1 MVSKQTLNYDET
13 YHIRTLHPRPNATL
27 SKPYDLP
34 QRGGRF
40 DDHTTTAG
48 RGAGYHCRANH
59 CFCRFKHL
67 NTSEVT
73 SISITSGDGTRLSTL
88 RGIYRI
94 TMQGTVTYRLSDGS
108 QHTRRFRAAQDL
120 VDVSRKQGNQVR
132 LTLHL
137 L

>member
-1 MVSKQTLNYDET
+1 MKRIIYTLC
-13 YHIRTLHPRPNATL
+13 TLVLTL
-27 SKPYDLP
+27 LSLSLTACHKEEDTLMTTLQLQVVGQDMIVEQIIASADLS
-34 QRGGRF
+34 
-40 DDHTTTAG
+40 
-48 RGAGYHCRANH
+48 N
-59 CFCRFKHL
+59 L

-94 TMQGTVTYRLSDGS
+94 TMQGTVIYRLSDGS

>member
-1 MVSKQTLNYDET
+1 MMKRIIYALCTLVL
-13 YHIRTLHPRPNATL
+13 TLLSLSLTACYKEEDALITTL
-27 SKPYDLP
+27 QLQVVGQDMIVEQIIASADLS
-34 QRGGRF
+34 
-40 DDHTTTAG
+40 
-48 RGAGYHCRANH
+48 N
-59 CFCRFKHL
+59 L

-73 SISITSGDGTRLSTL
+73 SISITSGDGTTLSTL

>member
-1 MVSKQTLNYDET
+1 MMKRIIYALCTLVLMRLSLSLTACHKEEDALMT
-13 YHIRTLHPRPNATL
+13 TLQLQVVGQDMIVEQIIASADL
-27 SKPYDLP
+27 S
-34 QRGGRF
+34 
-40 DDHTTTAG
+40 
-48 RGAGYHCRANH
+48 N
-59 CFCRFKHL
+59 L

-73 SISITSGDGTRLSTL
+73 SISITSGDGTTLSTL

>member
-1 MVSKQTLNYDET
+1 MKRIIYTLC
-13 YHIRTLHPRPNATL
+13 TLVLTL
-27 SKPYDLP
+27 LSLNLTACHKEEDALMTTLQLQVVGQDMIVEQIIASADLS
-34 QRGGRF
+34 
-40 DDHTTTAG
+40 
-48 RGAGYHCRANH
+48 N
-59 CFCRFKHL
+59 L

-73 SISITSGDGTRLSTL
+73 SISITSGDGITLSTL

-108 QHTRRFRAAQDL
+108 QYTRRFRAAQDL
-120 VDVSRKQGNQVR
+120 VDVSRNQGNQVR

>member
-1 MVSKQTLNYDET
+1 MTTLQLQVVGQDMIVEQ
-13 YHIRTLHPRPNATL
+13 IIASADL
-27 SKPYDLP
+27 S
-34 QRGGRF
+34 
-40 DDHTTTAG
+40 
-48 RGAGYHCRANH
+48 N
-59 CFCRFKHL
+59 L

-73 SISITSGDGTRLSTL
+73 SISITSGDGTTLSTL

-94 TMQGTVTYRLSDGS
+94 TMQGAVTYHLSDGS

>member
-1 MVSKQTLNYDET
+1 MKRIIYTLC
-13 YHIRTLHPRPNATL
+13 TLVLMLLSLSLTACNKEEDALMTTL
-27 SKPYDLP
+27 QLQVVGQDMIVEQIIASADLS
-34 QRGGRF
+34 
-40 DDHTTTAG
+40 
-48 RGAGYHCRANH
+48 N
-59 CFCRFKHL
+59 L

-73 SISITSGDGTRLSTL
+73 SISITSGDGTTLSTL

>member
-1 MVSKQTLNYDET
+1 MIKRIIYALCTLVL
-13 YHIRTLHPRPNATL
+13 TLLSLSLTACQKEEDALMTTL
-27 SKPYDLP
+27 QLQVLGQDMIVEQIIASADLS
-34 QRGGRF
+34 
-40 DDHTTTAG
+40 
-48 RGAGYHCRANH
+48 N
-59 CFCRFKHL
+59 L

-73 SISITSGDGTRLSTL
+73 SISITSGDGTTLSTL

>member
-1 MVSKQTLNYDET
+1 MKRIIYALCTLVL
-13 YHIRTLHPRPNATL
+13 TLLSLSLTTCHKEEDTL
-27 SKPYDLP
+27 MTTLQLQVVGQDMIVEQIIASADLS
-34 QRGGRF
+34 
-40 DDHTTTAG
+40 
-48 RGAGYHCRANH
+48 N
-59 CFCRFKHL
+59 L

-73 SISITSGDGTRLSTL
+73 SISITSGDGTTLSTL

>member
-1 MVSKQTLNYDET
+1 MTTLQLQVVGQDMIVEQ
-13 YHIRTLHPRPNATL
+13 IIASADL
-27 SKPYDLP
+27 S
-34 QRGGRF
+34 
-40 DDHTTTAG
+40 
-48 RGAGYHCRANH
+48 N
-59 CFCRFKHL
+59 L

-73 SISITSGDGTRLSTL
+73 SISITSGDGTKLSTL

-94 TMQGTVTYRLSDGS
+94 TMQGTVTYRLSNGS
-108 QHTRRFRAAQDL
+108 QQTRRFRASQDL

>member
-1 MVSKQTLNYDET
+1 MTTLQLQVVGQDMIVE
-13 YHIRTLHPRPNATL
+13 HIIASADL
-27 SKPYDLP
+27 S
-34 QRGGRF
+34 
-40 DDHTTTAG
+40 
-48 RGAGYHCRANH
+48 N
-59 CFCRFKHL
+59 L

-132 LTLHL
+132 LTLHFL
-137 L
+137 

>member
-1 MVSKQTLNYDET
+1 MIKRIIYALCTLVL
-13 YHIRTLHPRPNATL
+13 TLLSLSLTACHKEEDALMTTL
-27 SKPYDLP
+27 QLQVLGQDMIVEQIIASADLS
-34 QRGGRF
+34 
-40 DDHTTTAG
+40 
-48 RGAGYHCRANH
+48 N
-59 CFCRFKHL
+59 L

-120 VDVSRKQGNQVR
+120 VDASRKQGNQVR

>member
-1 MVSKQTLNYDET
+1 MKRIIYTLC
-13 YHIRTLHPRPNATL
+13 TLVLMLLSLSLTTCHKEEDALMTTL
-27 SKPYDLP
+27 QLKVVGSDMIVEQIIASADLS
-34 QRGGRF
+34 
-40 DDHTTTAG
+40 
-48 RGAGYHCRANH
+48 N
-59 CFCRFKHL
+59 L

-132 LTLHL
+132 LTLHFL
-137 L
+137 

>member
-1 MVSKQTLNYDET
+1 MKRIIYSLCTLVL
-13 YHIRTLHPRPNATL
+13 TLLSLSLTACHKEEDTL
-27 SKPYDLP
+27 MTTLQLQVVGQDMIVEQIIASADLS
-34 QRGGRF
+34 
-40 DDHTTTAG
+40 
-48 RGAGYHCRANH
+48 N
-59 CFCRFKHL
+59 L

-73 SISITSGDGTRLSTL
+73 SISITSGDGTTLSTL

>member
-1 MVSKQTLNYDET
+1 MTTLQLQVVGQDMIVEQ
-13 YHIRTLHPRPNATL
+13 IIASADL
-27 SKPYDLP
+27 S
-34 QRGGRF
+34 
-40 DDHTTTAG
+40 
-48 RGAGYHCRANH
+48 N
-59 CFCRFKHL
+59 L

-73 SISITSGDGTRLSTL
+73 SISITSGDGTTLSTL

-94 TMQGTVTYRLSDGS
+94 TMQGTVTYRLRDGS

>member
-1 MVSKQTLNYDET
+1 MMKRIIYALCTLVLMLLSLSLTTCHKEEDALMT
-13 YHIRTLHPRPNATL
+13 TLQLKVVGSDMIVEQIIASADL
-27 SKPYDLP
+27 S
-34 QRGGRF
+34 
-40 DDHTTTAG
+40 
-48 RGAGYHCRANH
+48 N
-59 CFCRFKHL
+59 L

-73 SISITSGDGTRLSTL
+73 SISITSGDGTTLSTL
-88 RGIYRI
+88 RGIYRV

-108 QHTRRFRAAQDL
+108 QHTRRFRAAQDW

>member
-1 MVSKQTLNYDET
+1 MKRIIYTLC
-13 YHIRTLHPRPNATL
+13 TLVLTL
-27 SKPYDLP
+27 LSLSLTSCHKEEDTLMTTLQLQVVGQDMIVEQIIASADLS
-34 QRGGRF
+34 
-40 DDHTTTAG
+40 
-48 RGAGYHCRANH
+48 N
-59 CFCRFKHL
+59 L

-94 TMQGTVTYRLSDGS
+94 TMQGTVIYRLSDGS

>member
-1 MVSKQTLNYDET
+1 MMKRIIYALCTLVL
-13 YHIRTLHPRPNATL
+13 TLLSLSLTTCHKEEDTL
-27 SKPYDLP
+27 MTTLQLQVVGQDMIVEQIIASADLS
-34 QRGGRF
+34 
-40 DDHTTTAG
+40 
-48 RGAGYHCRANH
+48 N
-59 CFCRFKHL
+59 L

-73 SISITSGDGTRLSTL
+73 SISITSGDGTTLSTL

>member
-1 MVSKQTLNYDET
+1 MTTLQLQVVGQDMIVEQ
-13 YHIRTLHPRPNATL
+13 IIASADL
-27 SKPYDLP
+27 S
-34 QRGGRF
+34 
-40 DDHTTTAG
+40 
-48 RGAGYHCRANH
+48 N
-59 CFCRFKHL
+59 L

-73 SISITSGDGTRLSTL
+73 SISITSGDGTTLSTL

-108 QHTRRFRAAQDL
+108 QHTRRFRAAPDL

>member
-1 MVSKQTLNYDET
+1 MMKRIIYALCTLVLMLLSLSLTTCHKEEDALMT
-13 YHIRTLHPRPNATL
+13 TLQLKVVGSDMIVEQIIASADL
-27 SKPYDLP
+27 S
-34 QRGGRF
+34 
-40 DDHTTTAG
+40 
-48 RGAGYHCRANH
+48 N
-59 CFCRFKHL
+59 L

-73 SISITSGDGTRLSTL
+73 SISITSGDGTTLSTL
-88 RGIYRI
+88 RGIYRV

>member
-1 MVSKQTLNYDET
+1 MMKRIIYALCTLVL
-13 YHIRTLHPRPNATL
+13 TLLSLSLTTCHKEADALMTTL
-27 SKPYDLP
+27 QLQVVGQDIIVEQIIASADLS
-34 QRGGRF
+34 
-40 DDHTTTAG
+40 
-48 RGAGYHCRANH
+48 N
-59 CFCRFKHL
+59 L